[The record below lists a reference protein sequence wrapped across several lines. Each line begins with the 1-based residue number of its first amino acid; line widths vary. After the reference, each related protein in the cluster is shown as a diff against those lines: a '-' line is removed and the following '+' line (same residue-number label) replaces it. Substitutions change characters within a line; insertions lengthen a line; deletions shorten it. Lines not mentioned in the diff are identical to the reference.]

1 MAVEVVSAA
10 LTVWVGAPDDA
21 RALPSEG
28 ELLLV
33 EADLHKAQLL
43 KRGLH
48 EREQVAVCVEVLA
61 EQSGTQLSWFVFNDS
76 RLNGPLDEQIWG
88 ERYPNLRCI
97 AEEQRIG
104 RRLEEVLNAWAIRQG
119 GTEPLPLSLQLCQGD
134 PLAALAGLGGWTEVL
149 QRVQLSMPAAHEL
162 WAQPVQ
168 AWLASRGFEAV
179 SDEDAPTWRRD
190 PAAMQ
195 RLQLQEQARQIAELE
210 EQLATQ
216 AVRLLLAQTRQE
228 ELQREHEAVLAERDR
243 LQNQLGIQPASSP
256 APVELEPGK
265 L

>member
-1 MAVEVVSAA
+1 
-10 LTVWVGAPDDA
+10 
-21 RALPSEG
+21 
-28 ELLLV
+28 
-33 EADLHKAQLL
+33 
-43 KRGLH
+43 
-48 EREQVAVCVEVLA
+48 
-61 EQSGTQLSWFVFNDS
+61 
-76 RLNGPLDEQIWG
+76 
-88 ERYPNLRCI
+88 
-97 AEEQRIG
+97 
-104 RRLEEVLNAWAIRQG
+104 
-119 GTEPLPLSLQLCQGD
+119 LPLSLQLCQGD
-134 PLAALAGLGGWTEVL
+134 PLAALEGLGGWTEVL